1 MKMRGGGVQA
11 EAQMKFKVRSQREF
25 AAGLIF
31 FFIGA
36 IWLASSLSYR
46 VGTATAMG
54 PGYFPLV
61 VSLILTGLGIGSVFR
76 SLAFAEADVVEPWP
90 LLAIVLVLGGV
101 VGFGLLLE
109 SAGLIAAAAVL
120 ILLSCRS
127 RLRAR
132 PVETLLLTAALIALV
147 SGIFVFGLGMPIDLY

>member
-1 MKMRGGGVQA
+1 
-11 EAQMKFKVRSQREF
+11 MKFRVRSQREF

-31 FFIGA
+31 FSIGA

-54 PGYFPLV
+54 PGYFPMV
-61 VSLILTGLGIGSVFR
+61 VSLILAGLGIGSVIR
-76 SLAFAEADVVEPWP
+76 SLKFAEPDVMEPWP
-90 LLAIVLVLGGV
+90 LVAIALVLGSV

-120 ILLSCRS
+120 ILLSCWS

-132 PVETLLLTAALIALV
+132 PFETLLLTVALIALV
-147 SGIFVFGLGMPIDLY
+147 SGIFVFGLGMPVDLY

>member
-1 MKMRGGGVQA
+1 
-11 EAQMKFKVRSQREF
+11 MKFRVRSQREF

-31 FFIGA
+31 FTIGA
-36 IWLASSLSYR
+36 TWLASSLSYR
-46 VGTATAMG
+46 IGTATAMG

-61 VSLILTGLGIGSVFR
+61 VSLILAALGIGSVIR
-76 SLAFAEADVVEPWP
+76 SLAFAEADVIEPWP
-90 LLAIVLVLGGV
+90 LVAIVFVLGGV

-120 ILLSCRS
+120 ILLSCWS

-132 PVETLLLTAALIALV
+132 PFETLLLTTALIALV

>member
-76 SLAFAEADVVEPWP
+76 SLTFAEADVVE
-90 LLAIVLVLGGV
+90 
-101 VGFGLLLE
+101 
-109 SAGLIAAAAVL
+109 S
-120 ILLSCRS
+120 
-127 RLRAR
+127 
-132 PVETLLLTAALIALV
+132 
-147 SGIFVFGLGMPIDLY
+147 

>member
-1 MKMRGGGVQA
+1 
-11 EAQMKFKVRSQREF
+11 MKFKVRSQREF
-25 AAGLIF
+25 TAGLIF
-31 FFIGA
+31 FSIGA
-36 IWLASSLSYR
+36 TWLASSLSYR

-61 VSLILTGLGIGSVFR
+61 VSLILTALGIGSVIR
-76 SLAFAEADVVEPWP
+76 SLKFAEADVIEPWP
-90 LLAIVLVLGGV
+90 LVAIVLVLGGV

-120 ILLSCRS
+120 ILLSCWW

-147 SGIFVFGLGMPIDLY
+147 SGIFVFGLGMPVDLY

>member
-1 MKMRGGGVQA
+1 M
-11 EAQMKFKVRSQREF
+11 
-25 AAGLIF
+25 
-31 FFIGA
+31 
-36 IWLASSLSYR
+36 
-46 VGTATAMG
+46 
-54 PGYFPLV
+54 
-61 VSLILTGLGIGSVFR
+61 
-76 SLAFAEADVVEPWP
+76 
-90 LLAIVLVLGGV
+90 LVLGGV

-109 SAGLIAAAAVL
+109 SAGLIATAAVL

>member
-1 MKMRGGGVQA
+1 
-11 EAQMKFKVRSQREF
+11 MKFRVRSQREF

-31 FFIGA
+31 FSIGA

-61 VSLILTGLGIGSVFR
+61 VSLILAGLGIGSVIR
-76 SLAFAEADVVEPWP
+76 SLKFAEPDVIEPWP
-90 LLAIVLVLGGV
+90 LVAIVVVLGSV

-120 ILLSCRS
+120 ILVSCWS
-127 RLRAR
+127 RLWAR
-132 PVETLLLTAALIALV
+132 PFETLLLTVALIALV
-147 SGIFVFGLGMPIDLY
+147 SGIFVFGLGMPVDLY

>member
-1 MKMRGGGVQA
+1 
-11 EAQMKFKVRSQREF
+11 MKFRIRSQREF
-25 AAGLIF
+25 TAGLIF
-31 FFIGA
+31 FSIGT
-36 IWLASSLSYR
+36 IWLAGSLSYR

-61 VSLILTGLGIGSVFR
+61 VSLILTALGIGSVVR
-76 SLAFAEADVVEPWP
+76 SVKIAEADVVEPWP
-90 LLAIVLVLGGV
+90 LVAIGLVLGAV

-120 ILLSCRS
+120 ILLSCWS

-147 SGIFVFGLGMPIDLY
+147 SGIFVFGLGMPVDLY

>member
-1 MKMRGGGVQA
+1 MTMRGGCVDA
-11 EAQMKFKVRSQREF
+11 EAQMKFRVRSQREF

-31 FFIGA
+31 FTIGA

-61 VSLILTGLGIGSVFR
+61 VSIILAGLGIGSVIR
-76 SLAFAEADVVEPWP
+76 SLKFAEPDVIEPWP
-90 LLAIVLVLGGV
+90 LLAIVLVLGSV
-101 VGFGLLLE
+101 VAFGLLLE
-109 SAGLIAAAAVL
+109 SAGLVTAAAVL
-120 ILLSCRS
+120 FLLSCWS

-132 PVETLLLTAALIALV
+132 PFETLLLTAALIALV
-147 SGIFVFGLGMPIDLY
+147 SGIFVFGLGMPVDLY

>member
-1 MKMRGGGVQA
+1 
-11 EAQMKFKVRSQREF
+11 MKFRVRSQREF
-25 AAGLIF
+25 TAGLIF
-31 FFIGA
+31 FTIGA

-61 VSLILTGLGIGSVFR
+61 VSLILTALGIGSVTR
-76 SLAFAEADVVEPWP
+76 SLKFAESDAIEPWP
-90 LLAIVLVLGGV
+90 LLAIVLVLGSV

-120 ILLSCRS
+120 ILLSCWS

-132 PVETLLLTAALIALV
+132 PFETLLLTAALIALV
-147 SGIFVFGLGMPIDLY
+147 SGIFVFGLGMPVDLY

>member
-1 MKMRGGGVQA
+1 
-11 EAQMKFKVRSQREF
+11 MKFRIRSQREF
-25 AAGLIF
+25 AAALIF
-31 FFIGA
+31 LAIGA

-61 VSLILTGLGIGSVFR
+61 VSLILTGLGIGSVIR
-76 SLAFAEADVVEPWP
+76 SLKFAEADVIEPWP
-90 LLAIVLVLGGV
+90 LVAILLVLGGV

-109 SAGLIAAAAVL
+109 PAGLIAAAAILV
-120 ILLSCRS
+120 LLSCWS

-132 PVETLLLTAALIALV
+132 PFETLLLTAGLIALV
-147 SGIFVFGLGMPIDLY
+147 SGIFVFGLGMPVDLY

>member
-1 MKMRGGGVQA
+1 
-11 EAQMKFKVRSQREF
+11 MKFRVRSQREF

-31 FFIGA
+31 FSIGA
-36 IWLASSLSYR
+36 IWLASSLSDR

-61 VSLILTGLGIGSVFR
+61 VSLILAGLGIGSVIR
-76 SLAFAEADVVEPWP
+76 SLKFAEPDVIEPWP
-90 LLAIVLVLGGV
+90 LVAIVVVLGSV

-120 ILLSCRS
+120 ILVSCWS

-132 PVETLLLTAALIALV
+132 PFETLLLTVALIALV
-147 SGIFVFGLGMPIDLY
+147 SGIFVFGLGMPVDLY